1 MYEKVLQKPIIEVI
15 IRRVGGGEKSAGRS
29 ERPGGRIPARRP
41 RSPSVPRRTG
51 CSGPIGPL
59 RDVFQDQLQETPSPT
74 ATAPIAT
81 PSVHF
86 MPCSSPRSYAMS
98 ALVARWPY
106 SPSGQLTRSST
117 LAIPAPPF
125 PVVRRPD
132 PPGSPP
138 GTRLHRPFKPHP
150 PRPGGYQRA
159 AERKQG

>member
-1 MYEKVLQKPIIEVI
+1 M
-15 IRRVGGGEKSAGRS
+15 GERKARAVASGPAGAF
-29 ERPGGRIPARRP
+29 RPAGP

-51 CSGPIGPL
+51 CSGPTGPL

-74 ATAPIAT
+74 ATAPVAT

-125 PVVRRPD
+125 PVLRRPD
-132 PPGSPP
+132 PPGSPGSPP